1 MQHTNSVTFTVNNP
15 TQDQLAVILKAMKG
29 AKAGAPANT
38 VSPDE
43 DENFGK
49 KPLTKKQLKEK
60 EEAEE
65 KESEED
71 SEEDSE
77 ESETEEEEESEEES
91 EDEEEDSEEPG
102 LSFEEVKGTI
112 GRLGAK
118 HPTKAEA
125 ILKSFNLAN
134 LKELKAAPKKWEP
147 VYKKVK
153 AKLAALKKAK

>member
-1 MQHTNSVTFTVNNP
+1 MHSTNSATFTINNP
-15 TQDQLAVILKAMKG
+15 TKEQLAVILKAMK
-29 AKAGAPANT
+29 ASKMGAPENT
-38 VSPDE
+38 VSEEE

-49 KPLTKKQLKEK
+49 KPLTKKQLKAKAAQE

-65 KESEED
+65 ESEEE
-71 SEEDSE
+71 SEEAEE
-77 ESETEEEEESEEES
+77 ESDAEEEEESEEEA
-91 EDEEEDSEEPG
+91 EDEEEAS
-102 LSFEEVKGTI
+102 LSFEEVKATI

-153 AKLAALKKAK
+153 ARLAALKKAK